1 MEIFNTFDGAILL
14 WIQDN
19 VRSDALTPIMKLI
32 THLGDKGLF
41 WIVLTL
47 ILLCFKKTR
56 RMGVICAL
64 SMAIGLLITNV
75 AIKNLVARPRP
86 YREDMIQGLRL
97 IIEEQKDWSFPSG
110 HTTNSLATAWV
121 IFRRT
126 TLSRTGGVI
135 GRFLGILALALAI
148 LISLSRLYVGVHYP
162 TDVIGGVIIGIFSAE
177 VAIALWKIIY
187 RRNKRLLKRIM

>member
-75 AIKNLVARPRP
+75 AIKNVVARPRP

>member
-1 MEIFNTFDGAILL
+1 MEIFNPFDGAILL

>member
-1 MEIFNTFDGAILL
+1 MEIFNPFDGAILL

-75 AIKNLVARPRP
+75 AIKNVVARPRP